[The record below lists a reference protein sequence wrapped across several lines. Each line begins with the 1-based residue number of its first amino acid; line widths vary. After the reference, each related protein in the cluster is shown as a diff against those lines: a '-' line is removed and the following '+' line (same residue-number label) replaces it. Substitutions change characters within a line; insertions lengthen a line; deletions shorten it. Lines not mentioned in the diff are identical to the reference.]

1 MSDTRF
7 KAQPALMVWGKW
19 AARALL
25 PLVTL
30 VVCGWILSRELSV
43 DLIASLPQRLSDIAA
58 WQWVSAAVLTALS
71 LYSVGRYDVLAHRF
85 LRTGLPERSARWT
98 GSIAIAL
105 AQSLGFGLFTGALAR
120 WRMMPALGAVGAF
133 KLSTVVS
140 VSFVLACVI
149 AAWIAGMLRLRS
161 NYERRPRYLSHRCPD
176 G

>member
-7 KAQPALMVWGKW
+7 KALSASMVWGKW
-19 AARALL
+19 AARIAL

-30 VVCGWILSRELSV
+30 VGCGWILSRERSV
-43 DLIASLPQRLSDIAA
+43 DLIAALPGRLADIAA
-58 WQWVSAAVLTALS
+58 WQWVSAAFLTALS

-105 AQSLGFGLFTGALAR
+105 AQSLGFGRFTGALAR

-133 KLSTVVS
+133 KLSTVVA
-140 VSFVLACVI
+140 VSFVLAWVVVASVAC
-149 AAWIAGMLRLRS
+149 L
-161 NYERRPRYLSHRCPD
+161 
-176 G
+176 